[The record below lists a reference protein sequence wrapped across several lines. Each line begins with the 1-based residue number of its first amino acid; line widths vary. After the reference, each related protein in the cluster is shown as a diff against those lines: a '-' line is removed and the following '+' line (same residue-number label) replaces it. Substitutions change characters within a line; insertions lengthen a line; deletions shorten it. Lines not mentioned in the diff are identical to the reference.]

1 MAMHV
6 PGRTDN
12 QIKNRF
18 NSNLKKRLED
28 QVFLKQLMDFKL
40 PKLSEEQSKDEQSK
54 DMHVEPSCDSVSPGI
69 ASAKFSESLK
79 LNAINDSSN
88 LLIAITW

>member
-40 PKLSEEQSKDEQSK
+40 PKLSEEQSKDAQSK
-54 DMHVEPSCDSVSPGI
+54 DMHVEPSCDSVTFDHHKNKNQSKRFNT
-69 ASAKFSESLK
+69 SFLLK
-79 LNAINDSSN
+79 E
-88 LLIAITW
+88 